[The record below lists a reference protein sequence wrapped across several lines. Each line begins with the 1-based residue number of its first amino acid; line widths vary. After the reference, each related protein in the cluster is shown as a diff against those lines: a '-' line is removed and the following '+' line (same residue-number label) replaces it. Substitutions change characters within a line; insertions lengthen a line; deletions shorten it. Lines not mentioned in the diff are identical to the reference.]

1 MDQIMETMVTMAIM
15 ATMGTMET
23 MEITTTMVI
32 ILTSMVHQRLQSSVE
47 MVMDLMEMAMG
58 PMEMAPTEMDQMEM
72 DPMEME
78 MDLTTA
84 MEEMETDP
92 MVCAA
97 RSPAQSANQ
106 SGSQSARTIPLP
118 AVKKCQ
124 PKYPPQSQLRSVS
137 RSPPRYAEM

>member
-1 MDQIMETMVTMAIM
+1 M

-23 MEITTTMVI
+23 MEITTIMVI
-32 ILTSMVHQRLQSSVE
+32 ILTSMVHQRLQSLVEMAMDPMEMATVMEQME
-47 MVMDLMEMAMG
+47 MVMDLMEMD
-58 PMEMAPTEMDQMEM
+58 PMEMDQVEM

-84 MEEMETDP
+84 TEEMETDP

-106 SGSQSARTIPLP
+106 SGSQSVRTIPLP

-124 PKYPPQSQLRSVS
+124 PQSQLRSVS

>member
-1 MDQIMETMVTMAIM
+1 
-15 ATMGTMET
+15 
-23 MEITTTMVI
+23 
-32 ILTSMVHQRLQSSVE
+32 
-47 MVMDLMEMAMG
+47 MEMATGPTETAMD
-58 PMEMAPTEMDQMEM
+58 PMEMATVPMVTEMD
-72 DPMEME
+72 PTEME

-124 PKYPPQSQLRSVS
+124 PKYPLQSQLRSVS

>member
-1 MDQIMETMVTMAIM
+1 MDQIMETMVTTATMVIMAIT
-15 ATMGTMET
+15 ATMET
-23 MEITTTMVI
+23 
-32 ILTSMVHQRLQSSVE
+32 
-47 MVMDLMEMAMG
+47 
-58 PMEMAPTEMDQMEM
+58 
-72 DPMEME
+72 
-78 MDLTTA
+78 
-84 MEEMETDP
+84 METDP

>member
-1 MDQIMETMVTMAIM
+1 
-15 ATMGTMET
+15 
-23 MEITTTMVI
+23 
-32 ILTSMVHQRLQSSVE
+32 
-47 MVMDLMEMAMG
+47 MVMDLREMAMG
-58 PMEMAPTEMDQMEM
+58 PTEMAMDQMEM
-72 DPMEME
+72 APMEME

>member
-1 MDQIMETMVTMAIM
+1 M
-15 ATMGTMET
+15 ATVMEQ
-23 MEITTTMVI
+23 MEMV
-32 ILTSMVHQRLQSSVE
+32 
-47 MVMDLMEMAMG
+47 MVMDLMEMD
-58 PMEMAPTEMDQMEM
+58 PTEMDQMEM

-97 RSPAQSANQ
+97 RSPAQSASQ
-106 SGSQSARTIPLP
+106 SGSQSVRTIPLP

>member
-1 MDQIMETMVTMAIM
+1 
-15 ATMGTMET
+15 
-23 MEITTTMVI
+23 
-32 ILTSMVHQRLQSSVE
+32 
-47 MVMDLMEMAMG
+47 MEMATG
-58 PMEMAPTEMDQMEM
+58 PTEMAMDSMEMATVPMVTEMEQMEMETDQMEM
-72 DPMEME
+72 DPTEME
-78 MDLTTA
+78 MDLTME
-84 MEEMETDP
+84 MEEMGTDP

-97 RSPAQSANQ
+97 RPPARSANQ

>member
-1 MDQIMETMVTMAIM
+1 MGETMEITMEVQIGTMETTMVTM
-15 ATMGTMET
+15 ET
-23 MEITTTMVI
+23 TTTMVI
-32 ILTSMVHQRLQSSVE
+32 ILTSMVHQRLQSLVE
-47 MVMDLMEMAMG
+47 MVMDLMEMAMD
-58 PMEMAPTEMDQMEM
+58 PTEMAMDQ
-72 DPMEME
+72 
-78 MDLTTA
+78 
-84 MEEMETDP
+84 METDP

>member
-1 MDQIMETMVTMAIM
+1 MAIM

-32 ILTSMVHQRLQSSVE
+32 ILTSMVHQRLQSSGE

-58 PMEMAPTEMDQMEM
+58 PTEMVMDLMEMDPTEMDQMEM

-106 SGSQSARTIPLP
+106 SGSQSARTIPPP